1 MDDKKYMKIAL
12 SLARKGRTTPNP
24 KVGCVIVKKGKI
36 IGKGYHKKAGLPH
49 AEVEAI
55 QNSKQETGNLRNATM
70 YLTLEPCCSTYPGK
84 RTPACTE
91 AILNSGITNITIAM
105 RDPNPK
111 VQGKGIRFLKKNGIK
126 VDVGLL
132 EAEAKAINLQY
143 IKWIQKKVPYVAL
156 KMAMSLDGKIATNS
170 GDSKWVSGP
179 ESRKLVHK
187 MRDQFD
193 AIMVGAGTVE
203 KDDPRLTARIKGGHD
218 PIRIIIDSDLCIST
232 KAKFLGPR
240 PRTLDES
247 PSRFMKKGNLIIA
260 TTENAT
266 KKRIRKFE
274 SLGARVIVAGKKRVD
289 LKKLMKELAN
299 LDIQSILLE
308 GGSELSGSAI
318 KAGIVDK
325 IYFFVA
331 PKIIGGAN
339 SKGPV
344 GGAGIEKMNDALKLK
359 NLRARQVGEDWLLE
373 AEL

>member
-1 MDDKKYMKIAL
+1 MNDKKYMRLAL

-132 EAEAKAINLQY
+132 EAEAKAINLPY

-193 AIMVGAGTVE
+193 AVMVGASTVE

-218 PIRIIIDSDLCIST
+218 PIRIIVDSDLCI
-232 KAKFLGPR
+232 GPK
-240 PRTLDES
+240 S
-247 PSRFMKKGNLIIA
+247 SFMKRNNVILA
-260 TTENAT
+260 TTESAT
-266 KKRIRKFE
+266 KTRISKFE
-274 SLGARVIVAGKKRVD
+274 SMGARVIISGKKRVD
-289 LKKLMKELAN
+289 LKKLMKELGA
-299 LDIQSILLE
+299 LGIQSVLLE
-308 GGSELSGSAI
+308 GGSELCGSAVEN
-318 KAGIVDK
+318 KIVDK

-331 PKIIGGAN
+331 SKIIGGRNA
-339 SKGPV
+339 KGPI
-344 GGAGIEKMNDALKLK
+344 GGAGIEKIKDALKVK
-359 NLRARQVGEDWLLE
+359 NMLVKESGEDLLIE
-373 AEL
+373 ADL